1 MTHILSSWK
10 GRAVAATGGV
20 LVASGLVVGGL
31 VATSGGAETPKQAA
45 PVAAGAAAAAMP
57 AFRLPFPCGQKWRGD
72 TVASSAHTKYE
83 IDFNQ
88 GPDLSNVDEGKT
100 VVASAAGTVIRSTKH
115 VNQSGYGNHVVI
127 QHSGGY
133 QSWYAHLKSRS
144 VKVGQKVSSGTK
156 IGALGRTT
164 KPSRAG
170 MTAHLHYEVRKNGQY
185 PPVAAYFSGKR
196 FPYPAPRPGVTLTA
210 CKGGTTPPPPAANPV
225 AKICGKGFKQIDKHA
240 LGKAATVYLG
250 YSSASKGT
258 NCVIT
263 VKKAGAK
270 VKMSATLQGK
280 GGKAKSDAGNFTTYA
295 GPVKTANLGNKCVRW
310 GGSIGSTKWLS
321 GYGHCG

>member
-1 MTHILSSWK
+1 MKITRKPAVLI
-10 GRAVAATGGV
+10 GGTVAA
-20 LVASGLVVGGL
+20 AGL
-31 VATSGGAETPKQAA
+31 VATGVGFAASTGGSESPAKPATQ
-45 PVAAGAAAAAMP
+45 VAASAAAMP
-57 AFRLPFPCGQKWRGD
+57 RLQMPFPCGQTWRG
-72 TVASSAHTKYE
+72 SSGSGAHTKYE
-83 IDFNQ
+83 IDFNW
-88 GPDLSNVDEGKT
+88 GSSGEADNGKT
-100 VVASAAGTVIRSTKH
+100 VVSSAAGKVVRSFYSTT
-115 VNQSGYGNHVVI
+115 SGYGNVI
-127 QHSGGY
+127 YVQHSGGY
-133 QSWYAHLKSRS
+133 TTVYAHLKVRS
-144 VKVGQKVSSGTK
+144 VKAGQTVKKGQKIGTVGRSSAK
-156 IGALGRTT
+156 YNII
-164 KPSRAG
+164 S
-170 MTAHLHYEVRKNGQY
+170 HLHYEVRRSPDAY
-185 PPVAAYFSGKR
+185 PPIAVYFEGKR
-196 FPYPAPRPGVTLTA
+196 FPYPGGSLKS
-210 CKGGTTPPPPAANPV
+210 CGGGGTPTSPV